1 MNSKSKISNLTKS
14 LYIILALCIISV
26 VCLSV
31 YSFLNLGSR
40 DSDTKS
46 NSLNLKSDSVDNT
59 ESDIML
65 KRFNTTEPKTQN
77 TNPTLEIA
85 TEAPLST
92 QSIPDNSNLP
102 QPKAP
107 TAPTIPTV
115 PAIPKETNLPVE
127 KSEESVSSDEPANID
142 YPIET
147 PDNVADDA
155 VETLAVPSFFL
166 KPLAGSVSK
175 IYNEDTPEYSVIMND
190 YRTHLGIDIESEVG
204 VNVKAVADG
213 VITEIYD
220 DPMMGKVIVI
230 SHAGEIESVYMNL
243 LETLPQN
250 ISVGSIVGTGDV
262 IGGVGE
268 SSLIEVSDV
277 PHLHFAMKKE
287 GKFIDP
293 LEYVEY

>member
-31 YSFLNLGSR
+31 YSFLNFGSA
-40 DSDTKS
+40 DSDAKS
-46 NSLNLKSDSVDNT
+46 NSLKHDS

-65 KRFNTTEPKTQN
+65 KRFNTAEPKTQN
-77 TNPTLEIA
+77 TNPTAEIA
-85 TEAPLST
+85 TEPPLST
-92 QSIPDNSNLP
+92 QSISDNGNLP
-102 QPKAP
+102 QPQAP
-107 TAPTIPTV
+107 TAPTV
-115 PAIPKETNLPVE
+115 PAIPKETHLPVE
-127 KSEESVSSDEPANID
+127 KSEESESSDEPANID
-142 YPIET
+142 YPVET
-147 PDNVADDA
+147 PDNVVDDA

-204 VNVKAVADG
+204 VNVKAIADG

-220 DPMMGKVIVI
+220 DPMMGKVVIV

-250 ISVGSIVGTGDV
+250 ISVGAIVGSGDV

>member
-31 YSFLNLGSR
+31 YSFLNFGSG
-40 DSDTKS
+40 DSDAKS
-46 NSLNLKSDSVDNT
+46 NSLKNDS

-65 KRFNTTEPKTQN
+65 KRFNTAEPKTQN
-77 TNPTLEIA
+77 TNPTTEIA
-85 TEAPLST
+85 TEPPLST
-92 QSIPDNSNLP
+92 QSISDNGNLP
-102 QPKAP
+102 QPHAP
-107 TAPTIPTV
+107 TAPTV
-115 PAIPKETNLPVE
+115 PAIPKETHLPVE
-127 KSEESVSSDEPANID
+127 KSEESGASDEPANID
-142 YPIET
+142 YPVET
-147 PDNVADDA
+147 PDNVVDDA

-220 DPMMGKVIVI
+220 DPMMGKVVII

-250 ISVGSIVGTGDV
+250 ISVGSIVGSGDV

>member
-31 YSFLNLGSR
+31 YSFLNFGSA
-40 DSDTKS
+40 DSDAKS
-46 NSLNLKSDSVDNT
+46 NSLKNDS

-65 KRFNTTEPKTQN
+65 KRFNTAEPKTQN
-77 TNPTLEIA
+77 TNPTAEIA
-85 TEAPLST
+85 TEPPLST
-92 QSIPDNSNLP
+92 QSISDNGNLP
-102 QPKAP
+102 QPQAP
-107 TAPTIPTV
+107 TAPTV
-115 PAIPKETNLPVE
+115 PAIPKETHLPVE
-127 KSEESVSSDEPANID
+127 KSEESESSDEPANID
-142 YPIET
+142 YPVET
-147 PDNVADDA
+147 PDNVVDDA
-155 VETLAVPSFFL
+155 VETLAIPSFFL

-220 DPMMGKVIVI
+220 DPMMGKVVII

-250 ISVGSIVGTGDV
+250 ISVGAIVGSGDV